1 MEAGLRQSRERN
13 SFRLRSKAMDL
24 IVRQAQLADRS
35 SGEFAD
41 VGIQD
46 GRIVAIEPSLG
57 ADCAIYDA
65 AGRLVCGGLVETH
78 IHLDKAH
85 LLDRCPALPGR
96 NINPVPYTSAIKP
109 EVSVE
114 DVYTRAERALRECII
129 HGTTRIRTQVEVDPK
144 IGMRGFDAIEKLAG
158 DYRWAAD
165 LQICVFPQDGLTN
178 LPGTE
183 ELLIQGL
190 RRGASVIG
198 AAPRYDTDGPE
209 QIRRIFAL
217 AREFD
222 VDIDMHL
229 DVGISPEHLDVHLVA
244 ELTERY
250 GLGGRVTVGHM
261 AKLSLLAP
269 DDLAQIARR
278 LADVGVNVTVLPATD
293 LFLMGRNHDHAVP
306 RGVADANFL
315 LGHGVNCSLST
326 NNVLNPS
333 TPYGDCSLIRL
344 ANLHANVLQISQ
356 PHELCDCF
364 EMITTRSAR
373 ILNATDYGV
382 AVGNPADLVVID
394 SSSRDRAVAE
404 IRPPI
409 AAFKR
414 GRQTVNREL
423 AKLLVPS

>member
-1 MEAGLRQSRERN
+1 
-13 SFRLRSKAMDL
+13 MDL
-24 IVRQAQLADRS
+24 IVRRARLTDTPSDQHLDI
-35 SGEFAD
+35 GMD
-41 VGIQD
+41 V
-46 GRIVAIEPSLG
+46 GRIVAIEPNLAAEG
-57 ADCAIYDA
+57 TTYDA
-65 AGRLVCGGLVETH
+65 AGRFVCGGLVETH

-85 LLDRCPALPGR
+85 LLDRRPALAGR

-109 EVSVE
+109 EISTV
-114 DVYTRAERALRECII
+114 DVYARAERALQECILR
-129 HGTTRIRTQVEVDPK
+129 GTTHIRTQVEVDPL
-144 IGMRGFDAIEKLAG
+144 IGMRGFDAIEKLRD
-158 DYRWAAD
+158 DYRWAVD
-165 LQICVFPQDGLTN
+165 LQICIFPQDGLTN
-178 LPGTE
+178 VPGTE
-183 ELLIQGL
+183 ELLVEGL
-190 RRGASVIG
+190 RRGARVIG
-198 AAPRYDTDGPE
+198 AAPRYDTDGSE
-209 QIRRIFAL
+209 QIRRIFKL
-217 AREFD
+217 ASEFD
-222 VDIDMHL
+222 ADIDMHL
-229 DVGISPEHLDVHLVA
+229 DVGPSAEHLDVHQVI
-244 ELTERY
+244 ELTEQYR
-250 GLGGRVTVGHM
+250 LGGRVTVGHM
-261 AKLSLLAP
+261 AKLSLLPP
-269 DDLAQIARR
+269 DELEQTARR
-278 LADVGVNVTVLPATD
+278 LADAGVNVTVLPATD

-326 NNVLNPS
+326 NNVMNPS

-356 PHELCDCF
+356 PHELCDCC

-409 AAFKR
+409 AVVKR